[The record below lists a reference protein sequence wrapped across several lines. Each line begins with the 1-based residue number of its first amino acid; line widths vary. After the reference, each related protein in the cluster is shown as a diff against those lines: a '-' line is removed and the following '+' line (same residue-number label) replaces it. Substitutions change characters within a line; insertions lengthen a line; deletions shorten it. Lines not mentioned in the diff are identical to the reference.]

1 MKTVERGR
9 TFLFLEALAEISK
22 AVMERNYLDDILSLI
37 VSVTAKV
44 TGSKICSILLLDKKG
59 DELVLKASQSESGRY
74 NQKSN
79 TPPKECLNE

>member
-1 MKTVERGR
+1 MKKEERDSTIR
-9 TFLFLEALAEISK
+9 FLEGLAEISK

-44 TGSKICSILLLDKKG
+44 TGSKICSILLLDKRKK
-59 DELVLKASQSESGRY
+59 ELVLKASQSESGRY